1 MSASPHPSPPSGGRR
16 PSIPALLRA
25 WLVALGPSRL
35 LVAGLVALALASFGP
50 ALASRRHPRF
60 DEAVLE
66 WIGAHVPAGIGRVLL
81 LVYQL
86 SGVHVTGVLVAAV
99 LAFLALKRFWPELV
113 CLVVGSGGILL
124 IVDRWLKP
132 LFDRRRPPD
141 RLLEDISGRSFPSG
155 HAAGSVVF
163 YFLTCILLS
172 AHYPR
177 LRRPLFLL
185 SSLWVGLVWLS
196 TLYCRA
202 HWLTDLLA
210 GAGVGY
216 VWLSFC
222 LAGFTVWERFGGGGP
237 AGRGS
242 RPLSAAP

>member
-1 MSASPHPSPPSGGRR
+1 MRTAASLWSRL
-16 PSIPALLRA
+16 PALGHA
-25 WLVALGPSRL
+25 WLAALGPWRL
-35 LVAGLVALALASFGP
+35 LVAALVAGGIARFGP
-50 ALASRRHPRF
+50 ALSATRHPPF
-60 DEAVLE
+60 DEALLI
-66 WIGAHVPAGIGRVLL
+66 WLADHIPPAIGQFLV

-86 SGVHVTGVLVAAV
+86 SGIHFTGVLVAAALV
-99 LAFLALKRFWPELV
+99 FLALKRLWAELA
-113 CLVVGSGGILL
+113 CLVMGAGGILL

-163 YFLTCILLS
+163 FFLTCTLLS

-177 LRRPLFLL
+177 LRVPLFLA
-185 SSLWVGLVWLS
+185 SGLWVALVWLS

-210 GAGVGY
+210 GASLGY

-222 LAGFTVWERFGGGGP
+222 LAGFTVWERLHDP
-237 AGRGS
+237 GR
-242 RPLSAAP
+242 RETEIRRQHP